1 MTTLHP
7 FSASWESILLIW
19 SSTAQSRRLQPDA
32 QASHFAHST
41 LNPYLSVR
49 LTLAAIAEHAILPH
63 HSPTGGIRLTG
74 PHTRPSSRYS
84 HRSAFWVSMYKAI
97 PNALPILLP
106 VNQPVNPPSPF
117 EDEDDDLK
125 IDMCVHKRI

>member
-1 MTTLHP
+1 MKR
-7 FSASWESILLIW
+7 
-19 SSTAQSRRLQPDA
+19 STRL
-32 QASHFAHST
+32 FFIRG
-41 LNPYLSVR
+41 LF
-49 LTLAAIAEHAILPH
+49 LTCFPV
-63 HSPTGGIRLTG
+63 RLTG